1 MGGWIL
7 GVGMG
12 GCMSFGC
19 GFGRVR
25 GGEVRTHGCG
35 VWMCTHGKYKDVSL

>member
-12 GCMSFGC
+12 GCVGFGC

-25 GGEVRTHGCG
+25 GGEVHMGVVCG
-35 VWMCTHGKYKDVSL
+35 YAHTESTRM

>member
-12 GCMSFGC
+12 GCVGIGC
-19 GFGRVR
+19 GFGRACGDGVHM
-25 GGEVRTHGCG
+25 GVVCGC
-35 VWMCTHGKYKDVSL
+35 VHTESTKM